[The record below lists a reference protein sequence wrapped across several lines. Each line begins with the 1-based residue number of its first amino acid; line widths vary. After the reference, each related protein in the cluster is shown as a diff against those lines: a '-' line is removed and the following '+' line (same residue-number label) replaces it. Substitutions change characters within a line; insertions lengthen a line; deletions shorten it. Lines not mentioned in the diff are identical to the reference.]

1 MRVSV
6 SVGGHES
13 RWRFPETTKLEQ
25 WLDGDGW
32 TSLGGVKTIRIPNQ
46 RYFER
51 FSEAIKQSII
61 GGLSERHDARIDG
74 FAFAGTSTSELTISQ
89 AILERM
95 NLNMMQ
101 SEYTSLCEAAR
112 VFEAYPY
119 AYLIHITHGDASFC
133 IENAIEFTERI
144 SKVGGQRSPLIL
156 FFCSGDVGPLQSSCE
171 LLRGFPE
178 DPSLCGLEIDDQQLW
193 RLYLHIRVAWET
205 GGELERCER
214 WERSYSFS
222 QIPYNQDAMLEH
234 QLNRASMS
242 DFQALPTE
250 IQQELNKYCD
260 SLVQEVKIDRRHIAL
275 LQRNGLLLDQ
285 RGTHSSMVNPWAARA
300 LIQSRSDTRAK
311 SFLGRSLVCT
321 PIANELLSYCFSIE
335 AQERAV
341 CSKCNL
347 DSGLASEVAQIAFT
361 KYINKDAFSEAAFY
375 PSECPIAPDS
385 VWQFASFGEL
395 IHQTAHAFGRQRN
408 DDRHTLR
415 RLRNAIAHGHYV
427 SWAMVT
433 CLRNLL
439 SKLG

>member
-1 MRVSV
+1 VRVSV

-32 TSLGGVKTIRIPNQ
+32 TSLGGVKTIRIPNHH
-46 RYFER
+46 YFER

-89 AILERM
+89 VILERM

-101 SEYTSLCEAAR
+101 SEYTSLCHAAR
-112 VFEAYPY
+112 VFETNPY
-119 AYLIHITHGDASFC
+119 AYLIHITDGDASFC

-156 FFCSGDVGPLQSSCE
+156 FFCSGDVGSLQSSCE

-193 RLYLHIRVAWET
+193 RLYIHIRVAWET

-222 QIPYNQDAMLEH
+222 RIPFNQDAMLENH
-234 QLNRASMS
+234 LNRASMS
-242 DFQALPTE
+242 DFQDIPNE
-250 IQQELNKYCD
+250 IQQELTKYLE
-260 SLVQEVKIDRRHIAL
+260 SLVQEVKIDRSNIAL
-275 LQRNGLLLDQ
+275 LQRNCLLLDQ
-285 RGTHSSMVNPWAARA
+285 RGSHSSMVNPWAARA
-300 LIQSRSDTRAK
+300 LIQSRSYSRAK

-321 PIANELLSYCFSIE
+321 PIANELLGYCLSIE

-341 CSKCNL
+341 CTKCNL
-347 DSGLASEVAQIAFT
+347 DSSLASEEARSAFI
-361 KYINKDAFSEAAFY
+361 KYINKNAFSEAAFY
-375 PSECPIAPDS
+375 PSECPIAPDN
-385 VWQFASFGEL
+385 VWQFASFGEI
-395 IHQTAHAFGRQRN
+395 IHQTAQAFGRTRN
-408 DDRHTLR
+408 DDRHALR

-427 SWAMVT
+427 SWAMVI

-439 SKLG
+439 TKLG